1 MKKIRS
7 FLFFSLLFTS
17 LFVIGCKSKEEGI
30 KSFNEGITLLKQKDY
45 DRALELFEN
54 SCEND
59 IPEGC
64 YNTAWILE
72 YKKSSFLTRWWYGN
86 SIYTSYLKACNL
98 GYTQACNKAKEYEEY
113 KNGNGFIGFI
123 VILFILTLILYILG
137 KFFKWS
143 TDTASDRASDIASG
157 IDPSDFHHHF

>member
-1 MKKIRS
+1 MMKVKNLS
-7 FLFFSLLFTS
+7 FLLLLFIS
-17 LFVIGCKSKEEGI
+17 LFIVGCKSKEEGI

-72 YKKSSFLTRWWYGN
+72 NKESSFLTRWWYGN

-98 GYTQACNKAKEYEEY
+98 GYTQACKKAKEYEEY
-113 KNGNGFIGFI
+113 EDGNGFIGTIIFSLIAIFI
-123 VILFILTLILYILG
+123 SAKI
-137 KFFKWS
+137 FKWN
-143 TDTASDRASDIASG
+143 TTEDIKNTADRFDPDMFSDI
-157 IDPSDFHHHF
+157 HHHF